1 MLKGKGNSAREFNF
15 LLPRQSNKSE
25 KVLSDK
31 MLSNLTALHGF
42 FVFDLDKIVQILVN
56 SIANVNIGELTQFV
70 CGTVLT
76 EVVHFVGR

>member
-31 MLSNLTALHGF
+31 MLSNLTA
-42 FVFDLDKIVQILVN
+42 FDLYKIVQILVN